1 MVKDLDYLRITYEH
15 AEANSPDLST
25 RIGAILVRNGEVI
38 VREANRFPEGVIVKP
53 ERLTKRPEKYEY
65 IEHAETNAI
74 YTAISNGITDFSD
87 IKMYCNFMICGKCAR
102 TVIRLAKGIELIG
115 HQIPLEWGANLA
127 RETGKNDW
135 QKSINAAW
143 EMLDEAGIKYRYV
156 YGKIG
161 VKNLYAGRIMIA

>member
-1 MVKDLDYLRITYEH
+1 
-15 AEANSPDLST
+15 
-25 RIGAILVRNGEVI
+25 
-38 VREANRFPEGVIVKP
+38 
-53 ERLTKRPEKYEY
+53 
-65 IEHAETNAI
+65 
-74 YTAISNGITDFSD
+74 
-87 IKMYCNFMICGKCAR
+87 MICGKCAR